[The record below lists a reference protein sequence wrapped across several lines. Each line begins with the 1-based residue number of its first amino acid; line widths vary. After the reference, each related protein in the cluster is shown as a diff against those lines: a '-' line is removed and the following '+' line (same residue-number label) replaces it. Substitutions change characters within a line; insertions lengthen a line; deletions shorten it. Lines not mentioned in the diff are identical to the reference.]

1 MLFVLFSFRFVFQRC
16 HFIVNFIH
24 TWARF
29 YRSIFIARL
38 HSVLM
43 MLAGDLMKTNKNL
56 SLLGVQW
63 ILNGSTSS
71 IRRDFDKNKT
81 FIIFSLVQVSDL
93 SRFIEIKPRKRRVVP
108 PWHFIDSRYV
118 AFFRFPLT
126 LRLHCWRLETFTFSS
141 SLFA

>member
-1 MLFVLFSFRFVFQRC
+1 
-16 HFIVNFIH
+16 
-24 TWARF
+24 
-29 YRSIFIARL
+29 
-38 HSVLM
+38 M

-108 PWHFIDSRYV
+108 P
-118 AFFRFPLT
+118 
-126 LRLHCWRLETFTFSS
+126 
-141 SLFA
+141 